1 MVVKNFLKKDLF
13 VSVVELLDDVTSGKL
28 IWSIVTPSPPPPPPP
43 HPTPRL
49 CAVACV
55 SPVRKDVDV
64 FSTPA
69 LTGLSTKSLSLKNSN
84 FSQGWKFYYI
94 FKLTFWQVG
103 SFVDFPMIACHRTI
117 LSAHVS
123 DFAAVLYVST
133 STSLVVVVA
142 AAAAVVVVVILG
154 NRLG

>member
-1 MVVKNFLKKDLF
+1 M
-13 VSVVELLDDVTSGKL
+13 
-28 IWSIVTPSPPPPPPP
+28 
-43 HPTPRL
+43 
-49 CAVACV
+49 
-55 SPVRKDVDV
+55 

-117 LSAHVS
+117 LSAHVR

>member
-1 MVVKNFLKKDLF
+1 MVDGYTL
-13 VSVVELLDDVTSGKL
+13 
-28 IWSIVTPSPPPPPPP
+28 PPPPLP

-84 FSQGWKFYYI
+84 FSQGWKFSYI
-94 FKLTFWQVG
+94 LKLTFWQLG
-103 SFVDFPMIACHRTI
+103 LFVDFPMIACHRTI
-117 LSAHVS
+117 LSVHVS

-133 STSLVVVVA
+133 SASLAVVA
-142 AAAAVVVVVILG
+142 AAAAAAAVVVVVVILG

>member
-1 MVVKNFLKKDLF
+1 M
-13 VSVVELLDDVTSGKL
+13 
-28 IWSIVTPSPPPPPPP
+28 VTPSPPPLPPP

-142 AAAAVVVVVILG
+142 AAAAAAAAAVVVVVVILG